1 MDSTKLGYAA
11 IVGFKMFYY
20 CRRSV
25 GKDTIT
31 YRCKAICQC
40 GAVRAGWIDPESLEI
55 ADAALP
61 GDLLRTEHRARDP
74 YRMAEAQRSLAP
86 PALHAELLLRH
97 VPDLLWVVHGK

>member
-1 MDSTKLGYAA
+1 MDSKKRGYAA
-11 IVGFKMFYY
+11 IVGFKIFYY

-61 GDLLRTEHRARDP
+61 GECHRCRIVTGVARPGHNVGQLDATDP
-74 YRMAEAQRSLAP
+74 AADRPTL
-86 PALHAELLLRH
+86 
-97 VPDLLWVVHGK
+97 